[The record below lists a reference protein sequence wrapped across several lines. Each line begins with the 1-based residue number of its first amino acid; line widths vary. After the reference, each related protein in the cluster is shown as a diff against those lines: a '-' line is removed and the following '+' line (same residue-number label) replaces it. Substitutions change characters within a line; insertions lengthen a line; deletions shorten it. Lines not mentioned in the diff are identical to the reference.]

1 MEIISFH
8 LGYSFQKESNLY
20 DFASCLQGCHLAA
33 ARHGNFKKERKM
45 LEMQNIDHVGIR
57 ISDRE
62 KSVAFYELLGFEMI
76 ADGGYDHGHPLVML
90 HPSGININLLGPATA
105 RAGEN
110 VLMDEDAKYPGITHL
125 AIKMVSAEDT
135 EAFAVAQGIEIT
147 GRRSFRGTKTI
158 FIRDPDRNVLELV
171 GPGPSV
177 ATLIAEQV
185 NEAKS

>member
-1 MEIISFH
+1 
-8 LGYSFQKESNLY
+8 
-20 DFASCLQGCHLAA
+20 
-33 ARHGNFKKERKM
+33 M

-62 KSVAFYELLGFEMI
+62 KSVAFYELIGFKLVV
-76 ADGGYDHGHPLVML
+76 DGGYEQGHPLVMV

-105 RAGEN
+105 GPGAN
-110 VLMDEDAKYPGITHL
+110 ILMDEDQKYPGITHV

-135 EAFAVAQGIEIT
+135 EAFVVANAIAIT
-147 GRRSFRGTKTI
+147 GRRDFKGTKTI

-177 ATLIAEQV
+177 CELIAEKVHQA
-185 NEAKS
+185 NG